1 MKVTFEVEPEELIK
15 LHGGILDNFMRHAT
29 PEQVAAFHAAVLENT
44 TKVLTATWIN
54 ATSKAVTDSYKPY
67 LQLFFPGLK
76 A

>member
-29 PEQVAAFHAAVLENT
+29 PEQVAAFHAAVLENGA
-44 TKVLTATWIN
+44 KALTNVWMDA
-54 ATSKAVTDSYKPY
+54 ASKAVPEGYRPY